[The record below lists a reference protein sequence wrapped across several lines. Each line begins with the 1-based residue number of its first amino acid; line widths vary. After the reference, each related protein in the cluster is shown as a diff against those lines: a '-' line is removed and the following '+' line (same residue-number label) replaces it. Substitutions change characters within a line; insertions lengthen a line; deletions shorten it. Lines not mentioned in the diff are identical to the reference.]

1 MDAVALLVDDNMNAH
16 RLFQIDSVIVDEA
29 LSLKTP
35 VLPLGERLAQP
46 RFRNLEQA
54 VEAGENFCLTVF
66 GRELVEPLFAQPVGA
81 ELTTNVAKHELRS
94 ATVSADDALNIADR
108 FS

>member
-1 MDAVALLVDDNMNAH
+1 MDARAPLVHDKTDAA

-35 VLPLGERLAQP
+35 VLPLGEGLAQP
-46 RFRNLEQA
+46 RFRNFEQA

-66 GRELVEPLFAQPVGA
+66 GRELVEPPFAQPVGA

-94 ATVSADDALNIADR
+94 ATVSA
-108 FS
+108 